1 MFPSLSPMSSSAPAP
16 IEAQQ
21 AKQEG
26 RDELVEVGT
35 MLAILK
41 LVFG

>member
-1 MFPSLSPMSSSAPAP
+1 MSGMGSTPQP
-16 IEAQQ
+16 VKPPHEARH
-21 AKQEG
+21 EE
-26 RDELVEVGT
+26 RDELIEVGT

>member
-1 MFPSLSPMSSSAPAP
+1 MPQ
-16 IEAQQ
+16 E

-35 MLAILK
+35 ILVLLK